1 MRTTE
6 QIEKDYQLG
15 KDLQKLGYIKTDR
28 EVNPRLLAGEMIK
41 RRMRERNLSLVG
53 FLGIRTKEI

>member
-28 EVNPRLLAGEMIK
+28 KVNPRLLAGEMIK